1 MTIQQLRIARPV
13 TDLAESSAMYCS
25 GLGLMPIGEFTDHEG
40 FSGVMLGDETL
51 SWHLEFTHCH
61 HHPVKPAST
70 AEDLLVLYLPS
81 EADWQQRCLSL
92 TRAGFTRVTSFNPYW
107 AENGATFQ
115 DKDGYRTVLQHGT
128 WRL

>member
-1 MTIQQLRIARPV
+1 M
-13 TDLAESSAMYCS
+13 
-25 GLGLMPIGEFTDHEG
+25 
-40 FSGVMLGDETL
+40 
-51 SWHLEFTHCH
+51 
-61 HHPVKPAST
+61 
-70 AEDLLVLYLPS
+70 LYLPS

-92 TRAGFTRVTSFNPYW
+92 AGAGFTRVTSFNPYW